1 MNAWLTSLIAVAGT
15 LLGSTSTFLFQRLNT
30 ARADRFTRE
39 ERLRQDRTE
48 ACADF
53 AGAITG
59 LRRGAVSLW
68 LLRQRA
74 TATDEDV
81 RAAFTESDV
90 LGAAADHARFRVAL
104 LTGDP
109 ELVALADVAFEHC
122 AAIREAADPA
132 GLAGHEERCQRALDA
147 FIDAAG
153 AQVRGVRP
161 ARRRSLG
168 GSKA

>member
-30 ARADRFTRE
+30 ARTERFTRD

-48 ACADF
+48 ACVDF

-68 LLRQRA
+68 LLRRRA
-74 TATDEDV
+74 AADDEDL

-122 AAIREAADPA
+122 GAIRDAADHA
-132 GLAGHEERCQRALDA
+132 ELAGHEERCQQALDA

-153 AQVRGVRP
+153 VQVRGVRR
-161 ARRRSLG
+161 ARRRSRRG
-168 GSKA
+168 GNA